1 MLYVTWAYS
10 NGAVI
15 GTQQIY
21 ALQSVRNHKQGQRTT
36 HHRRSKRTHLDHHL
50 TVFLAKGAAPRPTIV
65 ACITKSL
72 SYRSMFIHHMMSVSP
87 SITAVRTRTNC
98 TRPFNIKTRQWCY
111 LRTVAAPS
119 VNGAAEVGII
129 LTYDPSNVA
138 RIAADESLGN
148 GLDLWNH
155 LNSKSS
161 EQGHKTSKM
170 KTHHRYR
177 IGCSVKTSY
186 QYCPIF
192 ILS

>member
-1 MLYVTWAYS
+1 MW
-10 NGAVI
+10 
-15 GTQQIY
+15 
-21 ALQSVRNHKQGQRTT
+21 NHKQGQRTT

-72 SYRSMFIHHMMSVSP
+72 SYRS
-87 SITAVRTRTNC
+87 ITWCLSHPALQQYEPGPTAQDR
-98 TRPFNIKTRQWCY
+98 FNIKTRQWCY

-192 ILS
+192 ILSWCW